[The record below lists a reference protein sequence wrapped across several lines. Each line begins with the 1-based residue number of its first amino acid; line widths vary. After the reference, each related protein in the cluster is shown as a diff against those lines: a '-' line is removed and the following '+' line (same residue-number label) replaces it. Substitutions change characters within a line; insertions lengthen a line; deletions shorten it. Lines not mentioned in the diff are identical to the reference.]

1 MRRLALFDALTQAGV
16 KLYVCAQA
24 ANVFQVK
31 KGQIAEPVDLALS
44 AMTTLV
50 MLERRTAISGCVK
63 EHFHR
68 LLNTAACSRA
78 SGFGLGAW
86 GFGRSRGVPEL
97 SSTPKLSVNRAT
109 PFSAQVAAETA
120 SRLGGRANAREIN
133 ATTARPP
140 AMKKAN
146 W

>member
-44 AMTTLV
+44 TMTALV
-50 MLERRTAISGCVK
+50 MLERRTAISGCFK

-78 SGFGLGAW
+78 SGFGLGAL
-86 GFGRSRGVPEL
+86 GARGAFP
-97 SSTPKLSVNRAT
+97 S
-109 PFSAQVAAETA
+109 
-120 SRLGGRANAREIN
+120 
-133 ATTARPP
+133 
-140 AMKKAN
+140 
-146 W
+146 